1 MSSYNGHGHV
11 EIEDVIFSNISVTG
25 CARPFEIVEGN
36 DAAIKDILLENF
48 RVECYGYF
56 HLRSDFATS
65 VSNVTL
71 RNWCVTMV
79 DGPKPLVSRD
89 FERRGDVWFRAERI
103 NDLRLEGFEVRDPN
117 GLLSTWKNG
126 VFDFAECQD
135 HSMSCVTVNGVKQN

>member
-11 EIEDVIFSNISVTG
+11 EIENVIFSNISVTG

-79 DGPKPLVSRD
+79 DGPKPLVPRD

-103 NDLRLEGFEVRDPN
+103 SGLHLEDFEVRDPN
-117 GLLSTWKNG
+117 GLLQAWKNG
-126 VFDFAECQD
+126 AFRLTDCRNSLFER
-135 HSMSCVTVNGVKQN
+135 VTVNNKSYE